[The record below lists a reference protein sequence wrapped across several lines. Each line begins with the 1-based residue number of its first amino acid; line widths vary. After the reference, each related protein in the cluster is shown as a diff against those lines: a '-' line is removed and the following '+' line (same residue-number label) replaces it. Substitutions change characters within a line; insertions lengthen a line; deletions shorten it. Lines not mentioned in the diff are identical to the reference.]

1 MAKKQ
6 TTSFTKKKVNP
17 PAGFRTS
24 KFFKGSSFSGGGAS
38 SKHAAG
44 PSVKFHTQHKGGS

>member
-6 TTSFTKKKVNP
+6 TTSFTKKKTTP

-24 KFFKGSSFSGGGAS
+24 HFFKGSKFSGGGTS
-38 SKHAAG
+38 SAHGKG